1 MLPPLDERALILL
14 AALLLDALVGD
25 PDRIWSRCP
34 HPVVL
39 MGRLIG
45 WLDGALNQPLH
56 DADRRRM
63 AGAGAVVLLLAAMT
77 MLGLALG
84 GLSRAVPLGWLIE
97 TVLVAILLAGRS
109 LVDHV
114 RAVADA
120 LETDGLAGGRTAV
133 ARIVGRD
140 PERLDEAGVCRAA
153 IESCA
158 ENFADGVVAPAAWYL
173 VAGLPGLLAYKALN
187 TADSMIGYRNET
199 YRDFGFAAA
208 RLDDLANWIPARL
221 SGLLIAAGARW
232 TGGDAARSLE
242 VMWRDADKHASP
254 NAGWPEAA
262 MAGAL
267 GIALAGPRSYG
278 DTTVDDPW
286 LNPEGRR
293 SAVVGDITTA
303 LRVVLASAAVQAVAV
318 LVLFLLTV

>member
-14 AALLLDALVGD
+14 AALLLDALIGD

-63 AGAGAVVLLLAAMT
+63 AGMGTVVLLLAAMT
-77 MLGLALG
+77 ILGLALG
-84 GLSRAVPLGWLIE
+84 GLSRAVPWGWLIE

-120 LETDGLAGGRTAV
+120 LETDGLAGGRKAV

-158 ENFADGVVAPAAWYL
+158 AL
-173 VAGLPGLLAYKALN
+173 VAL
-187 TADSMIGYRNET
+187 
-199 YRDFGFAAA
+199 
-208 RLDDLANWIPARL
+208 
-221 SGLLIAAGARW
+221 
-232 TGGDAARSLE
+232 
-242 VMWRDADKHASP
+242 
-254 NAGWPEAA
+254 
-262 MAGAL
+262 
-267 GIALAGPRSYG
+267 
-278 DTTVDDPW
+278 
-286 LNPEGRR
+286 
-293 SAVVGDITTA
+293 
-303 LRVVLASAAVQAVAV
+303 
-318 LVLFLLTV
+318 